1 MAYRI
6 NEIFYSLQGEG
17 FWTGTPAVF
26 VRFSGC
32 NLRCPFCDTAHQ
44 TFTPMSA
51 DDIVTACSEASE
63 GSAIR
68 GATLSSFASAP
79 PIACGVIGDADNLHS
94 TGPSPYMR
102 PGVDTPPDGTTLL
115 ASTQAPII
123 VLTGGE
129 PGLQVDE
136 ALIEALHGAGYRVH
150 IETNGTVELPEG
162 IDWVTLSPKEDVPE
176 LKGDGKVVLERA
188 DEIKVVYAEGD
199 DPARWAAFPATWH
212 FLQPCDMASD
222 VEATRRNIAATI
234 AYIKGNPSWRLSLQ
248 THKFLGVR

>member
-6 NEIFYSLQGEG
+6 NEIFCSLQGEG

-51 DDIVTACSEASE
+51 DDIIGRCHSERSE
-63 GSAIR
+63 ESAI
-68 GATLSSFASAP
+68 
-79 PIACGVIGDADNLHS
+79 VI
-94 TGPSPYMR
+94 
-102 PGVDTPPDGTTLL
+102 
-115 ASTQAPII
+115 
-123 VLTGGE
+123 LTGGE

-136 ALIEALHGAGYRVH
+136 ALIEKLHGARYRVH
-150 IETNGTVELPEG
+150 IETNGTVALPEG

-188 DEIKVVYAEGD
+188 DEVKVIYAEGD

-234 AYIKGNPSWRLSLQ
+234 TYIKENPSWRLSLQ
-248 THKFLGVR
+248 THKLLGIR